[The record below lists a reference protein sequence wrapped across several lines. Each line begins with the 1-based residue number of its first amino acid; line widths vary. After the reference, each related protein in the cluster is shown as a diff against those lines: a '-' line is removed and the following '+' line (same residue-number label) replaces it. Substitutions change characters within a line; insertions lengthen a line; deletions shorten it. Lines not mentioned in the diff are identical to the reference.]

1 MPDLTRVVVVDD
13 QPTIRLGLRM
23 ILDHEPDVEVV
34 GEAGDGA
41 AALDVVRATRPD
53 VVLLDVRM
61 PGMDGV
67 EATRQ
72 IRADPLLG
80 DVRIV
85 VLTTFDD
92 EEYVTGALRA
102 GADAFL
108 LKDTEPATLVA
119 TVHRVRAGE
128 QVLDPKVTGVVV
140 GQWRAW
146 AAGRSTPE
154 PSAGSGPAGAVASLT
169 QREREVLIAVARG
182 GSNPD
187 VADQL
192 GVGEATVKAH
202 VHALLRKLGC
212 TTRTQLV
219 VTAYES
225 GIITVGR

>member
-13 QPTIRLGLRM
+13 QPTIRMGLRM

-34 GEAGDGA
+34 GEAGDGT
-41 AALDVVRATRPD
+41 AALDVVRATLPD

-80 DVRIV
+80 DVRVV

-119 TVHRVRAGE
+119 TVQRVRAGE

-146 AAGRSTPE
+146 STGRPE
-154 PSAGSGPAGAVASLT
+154 PTTSGGPAHAVASLT

-225 GIITVGR
+225 GLITVGH